1 MTHCNF
7 SIIITQKS
15 KCSDKSVIRNMKP
28 FEYIEHTADA
38 GMLVRGD
45 SLHSLFTN
53 AAQGLFEMIAVTETI
68 DEVTAIGVQVES
80 ESVDMLLVAWL
91 DELVFKHET
100 EDMFFKSVAIESIC
114 STELIAKVYGEPTD
128 FDKHI
133 VYTEIKAVTY
143 HQLYVIQNIDGD
155 WEAQVIFDL

>member
-1 MTHCNF
+1 
-7 SIIITQKS
+7 
-15 KCSDKSVIRNMKP
+15 MKP

-38 GMLVRGD
+38 GMIVRGD

-53 AAQGLFEMIAVTETI
+53 AAQGLFEMIAVVDSI
-68 DEVTAIGVQVES
+68 DETSVIDIQLQS
-80 ESVDMLLVAWL
+80 ESVEMLLVAWL

-100 EDMFFKSVAIESIC
+100 ADMFFKRVDISSISQ
-114 STELIAKVYGEPTD
+114 STLIAKVFGEPTD
-128 FDKHI
+128 FSKHI

-143 HQLYVIQNIDGD
+143 HQLYVKQNTKGN

>member
-1 MTHCNF
+1 
-7 SIIITQKS
+7 
-15 KCSDKSVIRNMKP
+15 MKP

-38 GMLVRGD
+38 GMLVKGD

-53 AAQGLFEMIAVTETI
+53 AAQGLFEMIAVIDSIDETSTI
-68 DEVTAIGVQVES
+68 DVQLES
-80 ESVDMLLVAWL
+80 ESVDILLVAWL

-100 EDMFFKSVAIESIC
+100 EEMFFKSVDIKSI
-114 STELIAKVYGEPTD
+114 SPTELIAEVYGEPTD

-143 HQLYVIQNIDGD
+143 HQLYVVQNTDGD

>member
-1 MTHCNF
+1 
-7 SIIITQKS
+7 
-15 KCSDKSVIRNMKP
+15 MKP

-53 AAQGLFEMIAVTETI
+53 AAQGLFEMIAVIDSI
-68 DEVTAIGVQVES
+68 DETTSLDVQLKS
-80 ESVDMLLVAWL
+80 ESVEMLFVAWL
-91 DELVFKHET
+91 DELIFKHET
-100 EDMFFKSVAIESIC
+100 EEMFFKRVEITSI
-114 STELIAKVYGEPTD
+114 SPIELIANVYGEPAD
-128 FDKHI
+128 FNKHI

-143 HQLYVIQNIDGD
+143 HQLYVIQNSDGD

>member
-1 MTHCNF
+1 
-7 SIIITQKS
+7 
-15 KCSDKSVIRNMKP
+15 MKP

-53 AAQGLFEMIAVTETI
+53 AAQGLFEMIAVIDSI
-68 DEVTAIGVQVES
+68 DETTSLDVKLESDTVE
-80 ESVDMLLVAWL
+80 MLLVAWL
-91 DELVFKHET
+91 DELIFKHET
-100 EDMFFKSVAIESIC
+100 EEMFFKSVEITSIS

-143 HQLYVIQNIDGD
+143 HQLYVVQNTDGD